1 MSQHRCAILYTVA
14 VLRANIEW
22 DNTCI
27 SKKVNIMICFSVI
40 IDDSD
45 ESYFSH
51 KPEVFWAATGH
62 HYNPSAMQVIKSGPK
77 WGSF

>member
-14 VLRANIEW
+14 VLPANRMRQYKQK
-22 DNTCI
+22 
-27 SKKVNIMICFSVI
+27 SQHMICFSVI

-62 HYNPSAMQVIKSGPK
+62 HYNPSAMQVIKSGPM